1 MYLDCWK
8 EAWDNRLYFYYEVS
22 KVLFQL
28 LIPLYGGK
36 SMSSETTMVAE
47 QYRLQEW
54 AAQIRECQNR
64 PAGMSVIDWCAC
76 HGITKTNYYYRLR
89 RVRKACLEDLQE
101 KHPQQSIIPVKAELI
116 QQLNSK
122 NSLEQAGID
131 ISMKGYSVHV
141 AESTPMPL
149 LAEVL
154 RVIRDA

>member
-1 MYLDCWK
+1 M
-8 EAWDNRLYFYYEVS
+8 R
-22 KVLFQL
+22 
-28 LIPLYGGK
+28 
-36 SMSSETTMVAE
+36 SETTMVAE

-64 PAGMSVIDWCAC
+64 PAGMSVVDWCAC

-101 KHPQQSIIPVKAELI
+101 KHPQQSIIPVKTELI
-116 QQLNSK
+116 RQLNSK
-122 NSLEQAGID
+122 NGQEQSGID